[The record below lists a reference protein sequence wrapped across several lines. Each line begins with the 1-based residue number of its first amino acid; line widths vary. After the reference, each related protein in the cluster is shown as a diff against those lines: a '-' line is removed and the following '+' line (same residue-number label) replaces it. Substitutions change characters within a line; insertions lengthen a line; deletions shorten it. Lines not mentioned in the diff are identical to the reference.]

1 VKTNWLA
8 IDEKSGRNSYVN
20 LYPDELRVEVGSHYG
35 RGITDNA
42 GRCSYDE
49 FLKGCFHDIIKDDLG
64 VVVLEE
70 VIQAVGGS
78 SG

>member
-1 VKTNWLA
+1 MKTNWLA

-20 LYPDELRVEVGSHYG
+20 LYPDELMVECGAHYG

-64 VVVLEE
+64 EVVLEE